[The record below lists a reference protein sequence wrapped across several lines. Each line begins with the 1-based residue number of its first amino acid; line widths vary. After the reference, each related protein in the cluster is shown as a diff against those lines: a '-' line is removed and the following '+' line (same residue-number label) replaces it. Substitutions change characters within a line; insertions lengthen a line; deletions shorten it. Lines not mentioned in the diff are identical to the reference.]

1 MMVEI
6 GRINKLTVISA
17 QGNEVQF
24 DGGALGSILL
34 AEKYASGKYRAGD
47 EVEVFVYIDREDQL
61 LAITSKPYATVGQFV
76 RLRVAATTSSGAF
89 LAWGMKN
96 DLLVPKSEQL
106 SPMAEGESYVVY
118 VFLSEKTNRITA
130 SSKLDKFLGLHPPE
144 YVEGEEVDLIIFDK
158 TDLGYR
164 AVINQ
169 VHVGMIY
176 ENEVFQKL
184 SIGQQLKGY
193 IYNIREDFKID
204 LRLQQSGYDKV
215 DDISQSILNI
225 LKENGGESSLSDKS
239 PPDEIYAQF
248 GVSKKVFKKA
258 IGALYKKRLITI
270 SRRSG
275 ISLVDQ

>member
-1 MMVEI
+1 MVEI
-6 GRINKLTVISA
+6 GRINKLTVLSM
-17 QGNEVQF
+17 QGNEVQL
-24 DGGALGSILL
+24 DGGELGSILL
-34 AEKYASGKYRAGD
+34 AEKYASGKYRVGN

-61 LAITSKPYATVGQFV
+61 LAITSKPYATVGQFAK
-76 RLRVAATTSSGAF
+76 LRVAATTSSGAF

-118 VFLSEKTNRITA
+118 LFLSEKTNRITA
-130 SSKLDKFLGLHPPE
+130 SSKLDKFLDLHPPE
-144 YVEGEEVDLIIFDK
+144 YVEGEEVDLILFDK

-169 VHVGMIY
+169 SHVGMIY
-176 ENEVFQKL
+176 KNEVFQKL
-184 SIGQQLKGY
+184 SIGQYLKGY
-193 IYNIREDFKID
+193 IYNMREDSKID

-225 LKENGGESSLSDKS
+225 LKENGGGVALSDKS
-239 PPDEIYAQF
+239 PPDEIYALF

-270 SRRSG
+270 NRGSG
-275 ISLVDQ
+275 IKLVDQ